1 MKLENQNIVIIS
13 NEPWGDIWYSK
24 QNYAYELSKL
34 GNKVFFI
41 DPPQP
46 YEWKNLFSNHFIL
59 KKYSDNLSIIQY
71 RNRLPAGKFNKL
83 NNQWVTKELEHY
95 LTSIGVNNYLLW
107 TFDPVRLNDP
117 RLFKNA
123 KYKIFHCV
131 DIYKF
136 EYYPNLK
143 ILLQHV
149 DTMFSTAQS
158 FIDEYSP
165 YTKAPMRI
173 VPHGISNEEFT
184 ISDSELEKFDL
195 ELKNYNLYVGV
206 IDARI
211 DYELLEKLLIQ
222 NPNEKFVFIGPL
234 RIPDNPYAHKI
245 FIEKKYHNLIIAGP
259 RHFKTLKVFIHYAKS
274 CLALMDKSYFG
285 NLVHHH
291 KTLVYLTQGKPVF
304 SILCEA
310 YHGLEDFMY
319 LYDSHED
326 CLNMFKYFIEN
337 GENPELAQ
345 KRIDYAKKY
354 SFENVLKNASSILHE
369 LTPNLS

>member
-1 MKLENQNIVIIS
+1 MRLENQNIVVIS

-34 GNKVFFI
+34 GNKVYFV
-41 DPPQP
+41 DPPGP
-46 YEWKNLFSNHFIL
+46 YQIKNLFRNSFTL
-59 KKYSDNLSIIQY
+59 KKYSDNLSIVQY
-71 RNRLPAGKFNKL
+71 RNRLPASKL
-83 NNQWVTKELEHY
+83 NKWNNMWVTRELEEY
-95 LTSIGVNNYLLW
+95 LASVGVSDYLLW

-117 RLFKNA
+117 RLFRNA

-143 ILLQHV
+143 CLLQYMDV
-149 DTMFSTAQS
+149 MFSTAQS
-158 FIDEYSP
+158 FIDDYRP

-173 VPHGISNEEFT
+173 VPHGISSEEFI
-184 ISDSELEKFDL
+184 ISEEDLAKFDL
-195 ELKNYNLYVGV
+195 GLKNYNLYVGV
-206 IDARI
+206 IDVRI

-222 NPNEKFVFIGPL
+222 NPDEPFVFIGPL
-234 RIPDNPYAHKI
+234 RLPDNPCAHRI
-245 FIEKKYHNLIIAGP
+245 FVEKKYPNLTIAGP
-259 RHFKTLKVFIHYAKS
+259 RHFKTLKVFIHFAKS
-274 CLALMDKSYFG
+274 CLALMDKKYFG

-304 SILCEA
+304 SVLCEA
-310 YHGLEDFMY
+310 YKGLEGIIY
-319 LYDSHED
+319 LYDNHEEF
-326 CLNMFKYFIEN
+326 LQMFKNFIEN
-337 GENPELAQ
+337 GESPALSQ

-354 SFENVLKNASSILHE
+354 SFENVLKNASEILHE